1 MPISFHPSAEYVDRT
16 VTSFFLADSTCACA
30 QGDLTVGL
38 EHDAVAPARDAQRNE
53 HVVEN
58 RVVADRLEELPEDQF
73 LVAPVESDAVA
84 DRSPAVV
91 LWRPSEPM
99 TISTQSRG

>member
-1 MPISFHPSAEYVDRT
+1 MPISFHPSGTAEYVDRT
-16 VTSFFLADSTCACA
+16 VTSFFLADSTWACA

-58 RVVADRLEELPEDQF
+58 RVVGD
-73 LVAPVESDAVA
+73 
-84 DRSPAVV
+84 
-91 LWRPSEPM
+91 RPSEPM
-99 TISTQSRG
+99 TISTRSRG